1 MFNFFLHTSLLQCD
15 KYALTLWR
23 ILDIIQSSNYKTR
36 KIMRKSILMGLALVA
51 ALAFVSCKSSE
62 SSYKKAYEKAKAQE
76 MAQTN
81 TTDQVETAPVT
92 VTPVV
97 TTPVST
103 TAANTENDRQERLTV
118 MNGGTLKAFNVVCG
132 SFSSVDNANNLRN
145 TLVAKGYSAQV
156 AQNPETGMYR
166 VIAASFDDRASAV
179 TSRDQLRGTYP
190 DAWLLYRTY

>member
-1 MFNFFLHTSLLQCD
+1 M
-15 KYALTLWR
+15 K
-23 ILDIIQSSNYKTR
+23 K
-36 KIMRKSILMGLALVA
+36 KLMVGMALVA

-76 MAQTN
+76 LAN
-81 TTDQVETAPVT
+81 ANSTDQVDAAPIA

-97 TTPVST
+97 TTPT
-103 TAANTENDRQERLTV
+103 TTVQANTENDRQERLTV

-132 SFSSVDNANNLRN
+132 SFSKVDNANNLRN

-166 VIAASFDDRASAV
+166 VIASSYDDRASAV
-179 TSRDQLRGTYP
+179 ASRDQLRGTYP

>member
-1 MFNFFLHTSLLQCD
+1 
-15 KYALTLWR
+15 
-23 ILDIIQSSNYKTR
+23 
-36 KIMRKSILMGLALVA
+36 
-51 ALAFVSCKSSE
+51 
-62 SSYKKAYEKAKAQE
+62 
-76 MAQTN
+76 MARTT

-97 TTPVST
+97 TTTPVT
-103 TAANTENDRQERLTV
+103 TTPVANTENDRQERLTV

-145 TLVAKGYSAQV
+145 TLVSKGYSAQV

-166 VIAASFDDRASAV
+166 VIAASFDDRATAV
-179 TSRDQLRGTYP
+179 QSRDQLRGTYP

>member
-1 MFNFFLHTSLLQCD
+1 M
-15 KYALTLWR
+15 KKTL
-23 ILDIIQSSNYKTR
+23 
-36 KIMRKSILMGLALVA
+36 MMGIALVA

-62 SSYKKAYEKAKAQE
+62 SSYKKAYEKAKANEQ
-76 MAQTN
+76 AQVIAA
-81 TTDQVETAPVT
+81 DQVETAPVS

-97 TTPVST
+97 STPV
-103 TAANTENDRQERLTV
+103 APANTENDRQERLSV
-118 MNGGTLKAFNVVCG
+118 MNGGSLKSFNVVCG

-166 VIAASFDDRASAV
+166 VIASSFDDRAAAV
-179 TSRDQLRGTYP
+179 QSRDQLRGSYP

>member
-1 MFNFFLHTSLLQCD
+1 
-15 KYALTLWR
+15 
-23 ILDIIQSSNYKTR
+23 
-36 KIMRKSILMGLALVA
+36 MRKSFFMGLALVA

-76 MAQTN
+76 MAQTKV
-81 TTDQVETAPVT
+81 TDQVESAPVS

-97 TTPVST
+97 TTPVT

-118 MNGGTLKAFNVVCG
+118 MNGGTLQAFNVVCG
-132 SFSSVDNANNLRN
+132 SFSNVDNANNLRN
-145 TLVAKGYSAQV
+145 TLVGKGYSAQV

-179 TSRDQLRGTYP
+179 QSRDQLRGTYP

>member
-1 MFNFFLHTSLLQCD
+1 
-15 KYALTLWR
+15 
-23 ILDIIQSSNYKTR
+23 
-36 KIMRKSILMGLALVA
+36 MRKSIFMGLALVA

-81 TTDQVETAPVT
+81 TTDQVETAPVS

-97 TTPVST
+97 TTPVT

-132 SFSSVDNANNLRN
+132 SFSNVDNANNLRN
-145 TLVAKGYSAQV
+145 TLVGKGYSAQV

-166 VIAASFDDRASAV
+166 VIAASFDDRASAIA
-179 TSRDQLRGTYP
+179 SRDQLRGTYP

>member
-1 MFNFFLHTSLLQCD
+1 MKKKLFLGMTF
-15 KYALTLWR
+15 
-23 ILDIIQSSNYKTR
+23 I
-36 KIMRKSILMGLALVA
+36 A

-76 MAQTN
+76 LAQT
-81 TTDQVETAPVT
+81 TTDQVDTAPVA

-97 TTPVST
+97 TTTPTVEPN
-103 TAANTENDRQERLTV
+103 TANDRQERLTV

-132 SFSSVDNANNLRN
+132 SFSKVENANNLRN
-145 TLVAKGYSAQV
+145 TLVSKGFSAQV

-166 VIAASFDDRASAV
+166 VIASSFDDRASAV
-179 TSRDQLRGTYP
+179 SSRDQLRGTYP

>member
-1 MFNFFLHTSLLQCD
+1 M
-15 KYALTLWR
+15 KKKLTL
-23 ILDIIQSSNYKTR
+23 
-36 KIMRKSILMGLALVA
+36 GLALIA

-76 MAQTN
+76 MARAN
-81 TTDQVETAPVT
+81 TTDQVETAPVS

-97 TTPVST
+97 TTPVAT
-103 TAANTENDRQERLTV
+103 PEANSANDRQERLTV

-166 VIAASFDDRASAV
+166 VIASSFDDRASAV
-179 TSRDQLRGTYP
+179 ASRDQLRGTYP

>member
-1 MFNFFLHTSLLQCD
+1 
-15 KYALTLWR
+15 
-23 ILDIIQSSNYKTR
+23 
-36 KIMRKSILMGLALVA
+36 MRKSILMGLALVA

-76 MAQTN
+76 MAQTRVA
-81 TTDQVETAPVT
+81 DQVETAPVS

-97 TTPVST
+97 TTPVT

-132 SFSSVDNANNLRN
+132 SFSNVDNANNLRN
-145 TLVAKGYSAQV
+145 TLVGKGYSAQV

-166 VIAASFDDRASAV
+166 VIASSFDDRASAV
-179 TSRDQLRGTYP
+179 KSRDQLRGTYP

>member
-1 MFNFFLHTSLLQCD
+1 M
-15 KYALTLWR
+15 K
-23 ILDIIQSSNYKTR
+23 K
-36 KIMRKSILMGLALVA
+36 KLMMSVAFVA
-51 ALAFVSCKSSE
+51 ALALVSCKSSE

-76 MAQTN
+76 LTQTEPV
-81 TTDQVETAPVT
+81 DQVETPPVS

-97 TTPVST
+97 TTPVE
-103 TAANTENDRQERLTV
+103 NTNNDRQERLNV

-132 SFSSVDNANNLRN
+132 SFSNVDNANNLRN

-166 VIAASFDDRASAV
+166 VIASSFDDRASAV
-179 TSRDQLRGTYP
+179 NSRDLLRATYP

>member
-1 MFNFFLHTSLLQCD
+1 
-15 KYALTLWR
+15 
-23 ILDIIQSSNYKTR
+23 
-36 KIMRKSILMGLALVA
+36 MRKSIFMGLALIA
-51 ALAFVSCKSSE
+51 ALSSE

-76 MAQTN
+76 MAQTS
-81 TTDQVETAPVT
+81 TTDQVETAPVS

-97 TTPVST
+97 TTPV

-132 SFSSVDNANNLRN
+132 SFSNVDNANNLRN
-145 TLVAKGYSAQV
+145 TLVGKGYSAQV

>member
-1 MFNFFLHTSLLQCD
+1 M
-15 KYALTLWR
+15 
-23 ILDIIQSSNYKTR
+23 
-36 KIMRKSILMGLALVA
+36 MGLALVA

-76 MAQTN
+76 MAKTPA
-81 TTDQVETAPVT
+81 TDQVETAPIA

-97 TTPVST
+97 TTPVT
-103 TAANTENDRQERLTV
+103 PVQNTENDRQERLTV

-132 SFSSVDNANNLRN
+132 SFSNIDNANNLRN

-156 AQNPETGMYR
+156 AQNPENGMYR
-166 VIAASFDDRASAV
+166 VIASSFDDRASAV
-179 TSRDQLRGTYP
+179 QSRDQLRGTYP

>member
-1 MFNFFLHTSLLQCD
+1 MKKNL
-15 KYALTLWR
+15 
-23 ILDIIQSSNYKTR
+23 
-36 KIMRKSILMGLALVA
+36 LMGLALVA

-76 MAQTN
+76 MARTN

-97 TTPVST
+97 NTTPVT
-103 TAANTENDRQERLTV
+103 TPVEANTANDRQERLTV

-132 SFSSVDNANNLRN
+132 SFSNVDNANNLRN

-166 VIAASFDDRASAV
+166 VIASSFDDRASAV
-179 TSRDQLRGTYP
+179 QSRDQLRGTYP

>member
-1 MFNFFLHTSLLQCD
+1 
-15 KYALTLWR
+15 
-23 ILDIIQSSNYKTR
+23 
-36 KIMRKSILMGLALVA
+36 MRKSILMGLALVA

-76 MAQTN
+76 MAQAN
-81 TTDQVETAPVT
+81 TTDQVESAPVT
-92 VTPVV
+92 VAPVV
-97 TTPVST
+97 TTPVT

-132 SFSSVDNANNLRN
+132 SFSNVDNANNLRN

-166 VIAASFDDRASAV
+166 VIASSFDDRASAV
-179 TSRDQLRGTYP
+179 QSRDQLRGTYP

>member
-1 MFNFFLHTSLLQCD
+1 
-15 KYALTLWR
+15 
-23 ILDIIQSSNYKTR
+23 
-36 KIMRKSILMGLALVA
+36 MRKSILMGLALVA

-76 MAQTN
+76 MAQAN

-92 VTPVV
+92 VAPVV
-97 TTPVST
+97 TTPVT

-166 VIAASFDDRASAV
+166 VIASSFDDRASAV
-179 TSRDQLRGTYP
+179 QSRDQLRGTYP